1 MLAHQENSLRFGI
14 YRRNQRCISLTA
26 SNYRQL
32 QHVDQQLHLLDMTRL
47 IKKLFAIKL
56 ALHISYLLPLPPHL
70 NWFRIQE

>member
-32 QHVDQQLHLLDMTRL
+32 QHVDQQLHLLDRTR
-47 IKKLFAIKL
+47 LFAIKL

-70 NWFRIQE
+70 NWFRILE